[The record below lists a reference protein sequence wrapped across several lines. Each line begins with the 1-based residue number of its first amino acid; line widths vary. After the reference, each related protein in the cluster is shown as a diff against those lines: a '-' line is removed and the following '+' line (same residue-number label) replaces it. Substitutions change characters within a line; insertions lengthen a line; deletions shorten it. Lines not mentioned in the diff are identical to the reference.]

1 MTTVLE
7 IVAPVFGLIA
17 AGYLCARLGWIGDG
31 VGRYINRFVFDLA
44 IPVLLFRTMVRM
56 SVPEVSPWALWASY
70 FGGIAVSWAAASA
83 TVFTV
88 LGRSARE
95 ACVTGF
101 GSGYSN
107 TVLLGLP
114 LIFSFFP
121 DGRGAVP
128 LFIILSIH
136 LPVMMVTGTALF
148 EWSGR
153 SGQVR
158 IGALLMQTA
167 KAMIVNPIIIGLLA
181 GLAYRQTGLGLDAV
195 ADQILQPLA
204 WIAVPAALFTMG
216 LGLKKFGISGDPPAS
231 AVMLASKL
239 VLHPLTVWLLAAW
252 VFALPPVW
260 IGVAVLFAAAPTGI
274 NVYLFASRYDV
285 AVPAVSS
292 AVMLGT
298 AASVVTITAISW
310 ALGF

>member
-1 MTTVLE
+1 MIAVLE

-17 AGYLCARLGWIGDG
+17 AGYVCARLGWVGDR
-31 VGRYINRFVFDLA
+31 VGRYVNRFVFDLA

-56 SVPEVSPWALWASY
+56 SVPDVSPWTLWASY
-70 FGGIAVSWAAASA
+70 FGGIAVSWMVASGL
-83 TVFTV
+83 VFSV

-114 LIFSFFP
+114 LVFSFFP
-121 DGRGAVP
+121 DGQGAVP

-153 SGQVR
+153 SGRVR
-158 IGALLMQTA
+158 VGALLAQTA
-167 KAMIVNPIIIGLLA
+167 KAMIVNPIIVGLLA
-181 GLAYRQTGLGLDAV
+181 GLAYRQTGLGLNAT
-195 ADQILQPLA
+195 ADQVLQPLA
-204 WIAVPAALFTMG
+204 WIAVPSALFTMG
-216 LGLKKFGISGDPPAS
+216 LGLKKFGISGDPPAA
-231 AVMLASKL
+231 AVMLVSKL
-239 VLHPLTVWLLAAW
+239 VLHPLTVWLLGAW

-260 IGVAVLFAAAPTGI
+260 TAVAVLFAAAPTGI

-292 AVMLGT
+292 AVILGT
-298 AASVVTITAISW
+298 AASVVTITGISW